1 MLSLLLSTAMAG
13 PGWTLVMPFGVG
25 LYTHGKPVRGTV
37 YAGTQAAGIAVAVSG
52 SLVGDEATIAGDDQ
66 TALTW
71 RFVTLGGASLGVVSY
86 FVSLL
91 DGSRVHQLQ
100 LGSLPPPTDRPED
113 YAFLLNTPPS
123 PYSFR

>member
-52 SLVGDEATIAGDDQ
+52 SLLGDQATVAGDDQ

-71 RFVTLGGASLGVVSY
+71 RFVTLSGASLG
-86 FVSLL
+86 
-91 DGSRVHQLQ
+91 
-100 LGSLPPPTDRPED
+100 
-113 YAFLLNTPPS
+113 
-123 PYSFR
+123 